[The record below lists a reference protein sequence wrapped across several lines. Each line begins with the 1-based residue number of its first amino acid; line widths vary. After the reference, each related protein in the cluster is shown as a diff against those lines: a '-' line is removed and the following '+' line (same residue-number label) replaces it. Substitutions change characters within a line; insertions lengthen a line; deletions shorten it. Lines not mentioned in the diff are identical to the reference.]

1 MNKKLSII
9 FLLLWISMS
18 HSQETISF
26 SGYFREDFRT
36 IRLDE
41 KTANFLFI
49 MEKGSVFLPERAYF
63 LELLPADAE
72 RLQQKTALIIPLF
85 KDDICYTYDTLFTI
99 EATLVPSTE
108 NTFVAKKIYQN
119 NKIIAQYP
127 DDLNETFPSI
137 YRLMQEGKPFSHR
150 QLSVYEDLRD
160 IPLWIDQL
168 NNKDSIPF
176 ISEIIWHGV
185 NKDGKMVAGSEYY
198 QKKMAVADVAQQI
211 LDKLYR
217 FKYDFPIPKNPTA
230 QAYKIWLKNILNT
243 DITEKICSSK
253 IHTFRV
259 GEEGYGTTLLKNNN
273 ARQRNIILLD
283 YPRNGKQLI
292 ELDPVTFTEKNIP
305 TEAISSI
312 KSFYLN
318 NEALYILKDFPD
330 IVWQKYLQKGQEGNL
345 SYKKQKENILMP
357 KTKGNKLV
365 EVRES
370 LFTENVLYLCY
381 KISNT
386 YKALLINTK
395 TGEKIKEINLSK
407 LLPKD
412 DAIDFI
418 RVGRIGET
426 QISYLPII
434 ISGEK
439 RKYQVNLTQNGAST
453 LIDLGEKYTHWGIYF
468 NGNPSYYL
476 DSKGGTLYKYPISE
490 EWEPEALFTDN
501 FLDSVIAIA
510 DEKYVNVIYN
520 TTDAFFEKVLLQ
532 RLDKQTLKKIGD
544 PLCLYSYLVMEN
556 RSSENTPVNLWAF
569 KAHGKW
575 NVTFEIG
582 DFLHWVQVQQ

>member
-49 MEKGSVFLPERAYF
+49 MEKGSVFLPEWAYF

-99 EATLVPSTE
+99 EATIVPSTE

-137 YRLMQEGKPFSHR
+137 YQLMQEGKPFSHR

-168 NNKDSIPF
+168 NNQDSVPF

-230 QAYKIWLKNILNT
+230 KDYKIWLKNILNT
-243 DITEKICSSK
+243 DITEKICPSK
-253 IHTFRV
+253 THTFRV
-259 GEEGYGTTLLKNNN
+259 RKEGYGNSLRKNNN
-273 ARQRNIILLD
+273 PQQRNIMFLSS
-283 YPRNGKQLI
+283 PSEGKQLV
-292 ELDPVTFTEKNIP
+292 ELDPISFTEKNIP
-305 TEAISSI
+305 MEVTFG
-312 KSFYLN
+312 KSFYLDN
-318 NEALYILKDFPD
+318 HTLYILNDYDD
-330 IVWQKYLQKGQEGNL
+330 IVWEKYSFKKQDKGL
-345 SYKKQKENILMP
+345 SYQKE
-357 KTKGNKLV
+357 K
-365 EVRES
+365 EVVLLKHRKKNPIQYFEAF
-370 LFTENVLYLCY
+370 FTEHFLYLCY
-381 KISNT
+381 KEDKT
-386 YKALLINTK
+386 YKALCIGTK
-395 TGEKIKEINLSK
+395 TGQVLKEINLSK

-412 DAIDFI
+412 DVIDFI
-418 RVGRIGET
+418 RVGHIGET

-439 RKYQVNLTQNGAST
+439 RKYQVNLTQNGASS

-468 NGNPSYYL
+468 KGSPSYYL
-476 DSKGGTLYKYPISE
+476 DSKGGTLYKYPISQ

-582 DFLHWVQVQQ
+582 NFLHWVQVQQ

>member
-49 MEKGSVFLPERAYF
+49 MEKGSVFLPEWAYF

-108 NTFVAKKIYQN
+108 NTFVTKKIYQN

-137 YRLMQEGKPFSHR
+137 YQLMQEGKPFSHQ

-160 IPLWIDQL
+160 IPFWIDQL
-168 NNKDSIPF
+168 NNQDSIPF

-198 QKKMAVADVAQQI
+198 QKKMAVADVAQKI

-230 QAYKIWLKNILNT
+230 KDYKIWLKNILNT
-243 DITEKICSSK
+243 DITEKICPSE

-259 GEEGYGTTLLKNNN
+259 RKEGYGNSLRKNNN
-273 ARQRNIILLD
+273 PQRRNVMLLNF
-283 YPRNGKQLI
+283 PLEGKQLI
-292 ELDPVTFTEKNIP
+292 DLDSITFAEKNIP
-305 TEAISSI
+305 MEATFG
-312 KSFYLN
+312 KSFYLDN
-318 NEALYILKDFPD
+318 HTLYILNDYDD
-330 IVWQKYLQKGQEGNL
+330 IIWEKY
-345 SYKKQKENILMP
+345 SFKKQDNGFSYQKE
-357 KTKGNKLV
+357 K
-365 EVRES
+365 EVVLLKHKKKNPIQHFEAF
-370 LFTENVLYLCY
+370 FTEHFLYLY
-381 KISNT
+381 YEEDKI
-386 YKALLINTK
+386 YKALCIDTK
-395 TGEKIKEINLSK
+395 TGQVLKEINLSD

-412 DAIDFI
+412 DVIDFI
-418 RVGRIGET
+418 RVGHIGET

-439 RKYQVNLTQNGAST
+439 RKYHVSLTENGAST

-476 DSKGGTLYKYPISE
+476 DSKGGTLYKYPISQ

-582 DFLHWVQVQQ
+582 NFLHWVQVQQ